1 MNSNRRVEPAL
12 GSNAPGVGFEPTTSE
27 LTVHDSTAE
36 LTRNNLIR
44 LLNQNP
50 LDSLMDHQENLL
62 DLLLLS

>member
-1 MNSNRRVEPAL
+1 
-12 GSNAPGVGFEPTTSE
+12 
-27 LTVHDSTAE
+27 
-36 LTRNNLIR
+36 